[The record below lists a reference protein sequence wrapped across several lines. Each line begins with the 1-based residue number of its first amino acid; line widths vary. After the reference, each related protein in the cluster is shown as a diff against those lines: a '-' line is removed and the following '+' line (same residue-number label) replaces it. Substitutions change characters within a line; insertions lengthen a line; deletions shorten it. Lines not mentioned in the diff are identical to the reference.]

1 LVDLVYVFNSTL
13 LFESAKAVIAG
24 LAYIVA
30 VLYPASR
37 ASWVLALLSTIGLA
51 LLAPHSL
58 TVVVFLA
65 PLFLCRSTK
74 KTVLE
79 VARVVGGFVILYPL
93 YHIAYTFASSMFGFG
108 DWTSIGVGF
117 TYFITSPGIL
127 VASAISKHSSEIAVS
142 LGIDAQAIL
151 LGFYAATTLLLL
163 LATGIKTYTATSI
176 VLGLALLL
184 LPTELLARL
193 GFTFNNILPLNIYS
207 IAHNLFAQNLSLFEA
222 NIQTTARFL
231 VLAATA
237 SITVSLSVNRFDPS
251 FVAYKAPILLAVSS
265 IVLEPSS
272 FADIVALSVPIVAAN
287 TLIVKL
293 VEKLDR
299 KKAKRVE
306 VEKTRAKP
314 ATSDASRV
322 GVRAGFEKRVFKVI
336 ADTNSTISSV
346 EAKPISKGV
355 IVGGKYL
362 LVERIGE
369 GAYAEV
375 WLARDDKGKLY
386 AVKIFK
392 PIGGRLPSTRELLEF
407 YRDVEELLKLVG
419 VEVDIEHVR
428 RRIPRDI
435 AERVGGYESLTKLL
449 NRYRYN
455 IIAVKDFNSRAYL
468 EARSNPDK
476 PYYASVEDYWRDPPY
491 IVMEYADAGNLRSRR
506 DKVVANWKTFSK
518 IVEEVAG
525 ALAYY
530 YVVVGGV
537 HRDVKPENIL
547 LSRRKGELVALVS
560 DFGIATPIGY
570 RREEWVLGTPPYMP
584 PEHLLYPGRGVT
596 PAFDVYSFGST
607 FYEILVGDIP
617 PTQYALLAIT
627 KHPMIKGQQVQEMA
641 KNVLDKLTL
650 AYFGSTAEPI
660 LVKLEEIVYPKNSQ
674 LLQLCPEAVRLQNE
688 ALKKLSSKLKQS
700 SSPLNMLWKLAEENL
715 LREARRRNLPDR
727 IAKTILSCLEVDPS
741 KRPRSMV
748 EVLLA
753 LKNLV

>member
-1 LVDLVYVFNSTL
+1 
-13 LFESAKAVIAG
+13 
-24 LAYIVA
+24 
-30 VLYPASR
+30 
-37 ASWVLALLSTIGLA
+37 
-51 LLAPHSL
+51 
-58 TVVVFLA
+58 
-65 PLFLCRSTK
+65 
-74 KTVLE
+74 
-79 VARVVGGFVILYPL
+79 
-93 YHIAYTFASSMFGFG
+93 
-108 DWTSIGVGF
+108 
-117 TYFITSPGIL
+117 
-127 VASAISKHSSEIAVS
+127 
-142 LGIDAQAIL
+142 
-151 LGFYAATTLLLL
+151 
-163 LATGIKTYTATSI
+163 
-176 VLGLALLL
+176 
-184 LPTELLARL
+184 ELLARL

-207 IAHNLFAQNLSLFEA
+207 IAHNLFAQNLSLYEA
-222 NIQTTARFL
+222 DIQTTARFL

-237 SITVSLSVNRFDPS
+237 SIAVSLSVNRFDTS

-299 KKAKRVE
+299 EKAKRVE

-322 GVRAGFEKRVFKVI
+322 GVRAGFEKRVFKAI

-476 PYYASVEDYWRDPPY
+476 PYYTSIEDYWRDPPY
-491 IVMEYADAGNLRSRR
+491 IVMEYANAGNLRGRR
-506 DKVVANWKTFSK
+506 SEVLANPKTFSR

-530 YVVVGGV
+530 YVVAGSV

-547 LSRRKGELVALVS
+547 LSRRGRRLLALVS

-570 RREEWVLGTPPYMP
+570 KREEWVLGTPPYMP
-584 PEHLLYPGRGVT
+584 PEHLLYPGRGIT
-596 PAFDVYSFGST
+596 PAFDVYSFGAT
-607 FYEILVGDIP
+607 FYEVLAGDIP
-617 PTQYALLAIT
+617 PIQYALLVAS
-627 KHPMIKGQQVQEMA
+627 KHPLIEGQQVQKVA
-641 KNVLDKLTL
+641 KSMLDKLML
-650 AYFGSTAEPI
+650 ALLGSTAEP
-660 LVKLEEIVYPKNSQ
+660 LLAKLEETAYPKNIQ
-674 LLQLCPEAVRLQNE
+674 LLQRSPEAVRLQNE
-688 ALKKLSSKLKQS
+688 ALKRLSSELKRPG
-700 SSPLNMLWKLAEENL
+700 SPLNALWRLTEDN
-715 LREARRRNLPDR
+715 P
-727 IAKTILSCLEVDPS
+727 
-741 KRPRSMV
+741 
-748 EVLLA
+748 
-753 LKNLV
+753 